1 MAYKTEKGHWRR
13 ALCSEKKKLQ
23 NGIVG
28 ALHDSKF
35 QNLSYFAVFLP
46 VRSVHRDAFRPRS
59 RERSLAKNV
68 WWLIEKMILLC
79 RYNV

>member
-1 MAYKTEKGHWRR
+1 MAYKTDKGHWRR
-13 ALCSEKKKLQ
+13 ALCSEKKIQ

-35 QNLSYFAVFLP
+35 QNLSSFAVFLP

-59 RERSLAKNV
+59 REHSLAKKV
-68 WWLIEKMILLC
+68 WWLIEKMILLF